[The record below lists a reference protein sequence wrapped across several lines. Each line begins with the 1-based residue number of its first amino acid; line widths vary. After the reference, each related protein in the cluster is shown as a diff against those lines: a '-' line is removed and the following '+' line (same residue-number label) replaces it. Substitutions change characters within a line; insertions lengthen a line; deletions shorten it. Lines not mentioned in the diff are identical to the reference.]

1 MRADDEGPRP
11 LSWSLNRLARAVTRV
26 DLVGF
31 AALEAA
37 WPAVSAAHASAA
49 RPVRLVGGELLVGVA
64 SGAHAARA
72 RRDSGEMLEQLRG
85 VLDAAPTSIR
95 VVVRP

>member
-1 MRADDEGPRP
+1 MRPDDEGPRP
-11 LSWSLNRLARAVTRV
+11 LAWSLNRLARAVKRV

-37 WPAVSAAHASAA
+37 WANVSAAKASGA
-49 RPVRLVGGELLVGVA
+49 RPVRLSGGELLVGVA
-64 SGAHAARA
+64 TGAHAARA
-72 RRDSGEMLEQLRG
+72 RRDAGEMLEQLRG
-85 VLDAAPTSIR
+85 ALDAAPTSIR